1 MYRFII
7 FFSLLSFSSLSFS
20 QYKDSASANAACQA
34 SAGSGHCAD
43 VGYDGGLRRW
53 VYNESF
59 FYAKT
64 GECPAGSAASST
76 DGYCNPDADGNGKP
90 DNEEG
95 SKDNGDNNG
104 DGNPDSSSIDEDADP
119 DGDGNPNKT
128 DNDDNGNGI
137 NDADEPWNTSPTAIS
152 QSFPDTDEPPSSYID
167 EDGFRW
173 ELSGVGITLGDGT
186 SYGSYD
192 RTEYVGNDTGSG
204 STSSPT
210 PPTET
215 TTGQSTINNSD
226 GSITKTTETS
236 GHNQA
241 GRFEKTTSTTTN
253 SDGSSTRTTI
263 TKTHNGT
270 STTTTS
276 STEGFDSN
284 GVSTGVTASG
294 SSYDNKDGNG
304 NGQDDEGEES
314 EGSASGYANCS
325 SPPQC
330 DGDPIYCAI
339 LENNWRDRCKKD
351 QTYTASND
359 CENPPPC
366 DGDPIQCGSVIES
379 WKLRC
384 VFDFDKDKALKDFK
398 DGLEVAD
405 SDGDGVI
412 DAADTDEINI
422 GDAFDV
428 GSVFSVS
435 DPFTSSCPAPQSSSL
450 SMGGSVTLDWYPVC
464 ELATAMRAL
473 VIAMGAFL
481 ASLII
486 YKGLTD

>member
-1 MYRFII
+1 MNIYSARNFWLC
-7 FFSLLSFSSLSFS
+7 LLLLVVSF
-20 QYKDSASANAACQA
+20 SASANTKYYPISVDIASVCQKYHQRC
-34 SAGSGHCAD
+34 SCSGSTCYGVEGSTQTGD
-43 VGYDGGLRRW
+43 KYKMIVG
-53 VYNESF
+53 
-59 FYAKT
+59 
-64 GECPAGSAASST
+64 
-76 DGYCNPDADGNGKP
+76 GYCGDDQYSNPADDGACTDTP
-90 DNEEG
+90 SNED
-95 SKDNGDNNG
+95 SNG
-104 DGNPDSSSIDEDADP
+104 DGNPDSSSMDEHADP
-119 DGDGNPNKT
+119 DGDGEPNKT
-128 DNDDNGNGI
+128 DTDDNGNGI
-137 NDADEPWNTSPTAIS
+137 NDSDEHWSTSPTAIS
-152 QSFPDTDEPPSSYID
+152 QTFPEDQLDNGLPPSSYVDD
-167 EDGFRW
+167 EGYLW
-173 ELSGVGITLGDGT
+173 EQTGIAVGNTA
-186 SYGSYD
+186 SYD
-192 RTEYVGNDTGSG
+192 RTEYVGNDSGGG
-204 STSSPT
+204 STTTPA

-215 TTGQSTINNSD
+215 TTGQSTSNNSD

-276 STEGFDSN
+276 STEGFDPN

-359 CENPPPC
+359 CQNPPPC

-405 SDGDGVI
+405 SDADGVI